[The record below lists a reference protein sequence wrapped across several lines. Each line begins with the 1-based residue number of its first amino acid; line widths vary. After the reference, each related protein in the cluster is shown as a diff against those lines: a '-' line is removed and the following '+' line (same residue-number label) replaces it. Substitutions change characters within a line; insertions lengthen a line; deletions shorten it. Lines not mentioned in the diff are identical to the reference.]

1 MSRRNK
7 RQTTELAHHNKA
19 DELDDLERENAELRK
34 RLNLPVKKG
43 RGRPLKRSTQ
53 DSYITRR
60 LTKLVKGKEAKEFIR
75 AAYRDGIAPSD
86 IRAMGAALWEVLNV
100 ALVEGDINPGHY
112 AGTAAKLMQTFV
124 KLLELDAIE
133 AAEVPGNINIL
144 IQNLAPEDTGAGDVI
159 EVS

>member
-1 MSRRNK
+1 MARRNK
-7 RQTTELAHHNKA
+7 TQTTEIGHRGGA
-19 DELDDLERENAELRK
+19 DLIAQLEKENEELRA
-34 RLNLPVKKG
+34 RLKIPKKT
-43 RGRPLKRSTQ
+43 RGRPLKRAAQ

-60 LTKLVKGKEAKEFIR
+60 LAKLVPGRDAKAFIR
-75 AAYRDGIAPSD
+75 AAYRDGIKPAD
-86 IRAMGAALWEVLNV
+86 IRAMGAALWEVLNI
-100 ALVEGDINPGHY
+100 ALAEGDINPGHY

-144 IQNLAPEDTGAGDVI
+144 IQNMTPEDTGAGDVI